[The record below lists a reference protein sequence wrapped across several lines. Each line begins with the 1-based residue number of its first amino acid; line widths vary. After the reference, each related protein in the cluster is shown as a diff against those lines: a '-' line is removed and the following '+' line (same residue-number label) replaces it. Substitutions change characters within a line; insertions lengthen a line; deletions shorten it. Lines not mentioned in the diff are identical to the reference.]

1 VGELEVARS
10 VSVSEVDGPGAMT
23 PVLAKLFAGRMHYGW
38 VVLAVMFPVSRA
50 EWMWVVT
57 AGFDLT
63 D

>member
-1 VGELEVARS
+1 M
-10 VSVSEVDGPGAMT
+10 SEVDGPGAMT